1 MASRLGDK
9 KLISRS
15 SLMLGALFLF
25 QASAYA
31 EGFFDDAKVDLTLK
45 NFYQNRNFL
54 GNNVVQPQAEEWVQF
69 LTLDARSGYTPGPVG
84 FALDVIGQLGI
95 KLDGSP
101 GSSGTQLLPPGSPDD
116 LSRID
121 PVAKIKYSKTVL
133 KVGDTVMSLPVL
145 RSDPGR
151 AKLQTYEGAMLTS
164 QEIDNLTLYGGQ
176 VRATSLRN
184 SVDMDSDLSY
194 GGAISDRFNYVG
206 GEYYFNQK
214 RTMIGLWN
222 AQLKDIYQQQFINL
236 THTQAVGDW
245 VLGSN
250 MGVFFGKEDGSA
262 RAGDL
267 DNRTLTG
274 LFSARYGMHTF
285 YVGVQKVEGNSSWM
299 RVGATD
305 GTSGGGSLANDN
317 LNSSFDR
324 EDERSWQLRYDLDF
338 AQWGVPGLTVSNRY
352 IRGENVRVRDIDID
366 NGTEF
371 ERELIVSYVVQ
382 AGTLKDLALVWK
394 NSSARHSWRN
404 NATRNF
410 DDNRLFISY
419 PISLL

>member
-1 MASRLGDK
+1 MILSVLEEKFVFR
-9 KLISRS
+9 
-15 SLMLGALFLF
+15 SLMLGALLVV
-25 QASAYA
+25 QSSARA
-31 EGFFDDAKVDLTLK
+31 EGFFDDAKVDLTFK

-54 GNNVVQPQAEEWVQF
+54 GNNVAQAQAAEWIQF
-69 LTLDARSGYTPGPVG
+69 FTLDVRSGYTSGPVG
-84 FALDVIGQLGI
+84 FGLDVIGQLGI

-121 PVAKIKYSKTVL
+121 PVAKIKYSKTVF
-133 KVGDTVMSLPVL
+133 KIGDTVMNLPVL

-151 AKLQTYEGAMLTS
+151 AKMQTYEGATFTS

-176 VRATSLRN
+176 IRATSLRN

-194 GGAISDRFNYVG
+194 GGAISDRFNYLG
-206 GEYYFNQK
+206 GEYYFNQN

-236 THTQAVGDW
+236 THTQPVGDW
-245 VLGSN
+245 ILGSN
-250 MGVFFGKEDGSA
+250 MGVFFGKEDGGA

-267 DNRTLTG
+267 DNKTFTG
-274 LFSARYGMHTF
+274 LFSAKYGVHTF
-285 YVGVQKVEGNSSWM
+285 YVGLQKVEGNSSWM
-299 RVGATD
+299 RVGATG

-338 AQWGVPGLTVSNRY
+338 VQMGVPGLTVSNRF
-352 IRGENVRVRDIDID
+352 IRGDNVRVKNIGID
-366 NGTEF
+366 NGTES
-371 ERELIVSYVVQ
+371 ERELIISYVVQ
-382 AGTLKDLALVWK
+382 AGTLKDLSVVLK
-394 NSSARHSWRN
+394 NSSARHSWRDRS
-404 NATRNF
+404 TSDF

>member
-1 MASRLGDK
+1 MGE
-9 KLISRS
+9 KLAGCIT
-15 SLMLGALFLF
+15 LMLGTLLSL
-25 QASAYA
+25 QSSAAGA
-31 EGFFDDAKVDLTLK
+31 EGFSDDTKIDLTLK

-54 GNNVVQPQAEEWVQF
+54 GNNVAQGQAVEWVQF
-69 LTLDARSGYTPGPVG
+69 FTLDVRSGYTSGPLG
-84 FALDVIGQLGI
+84 FGVDMIGQLGI

-101 GSSGTQLLPPGSPDD
+101 GTSGTQLLPPGSPDD
-116 LSRID
+116 VSRID
-121 PVAKIKYSKTVL
+121 PAVKIKYSKTVL
-133 KVGDTVMSLPVL
+133 KVGDTVMNLPIL

-151 AKLQTYEGAMLTS
+151 AKLQTYEGATLTS
-164 QEIDNLTLYGGQ
+164 QEIENLTLYAGQ
-176 VRATSLRN
+176 IRATSLRN
-184 SVDMDSDLSY
+184 SIDMDSNLTY

-206 GEYYFNQK
+206 GEYHFNQN

-236 THTQAVGDW
+236 THTQPLGDW

-250 MGVFFGKEDGSA
+250 VGVFFGKDDGSA

-267 DNRTLTG
+267 DNKTITG
-274 LFSARYGMHTF
+274 LFSAKYGMHTF
-285 YVGVQKVEGNSSWM
+285 YVGLQKVGGNSSWM

-338 AQWGVPGLTVSNRY
+338 AQMGVPGLTVSNRY
-352 IRGENVRVRDIDID
+352 IRGDNVRVRDSGIG
-366 NGTEF
+366 NGTES
-371 ERELIVSYVVQ
+371 ERELFISYTVQ
-382 AGTLKDLALVWK
+382 SGSFKNLNVVWK
-394 NSSARHSWRN
+394 NSTARHSWR
-404 NATRNF
+404 TSSTSDF

>member
-1 MASRLGDK
+1 MILSVLEEKFVFR
-9 KLISRS
+9 
-15 SLMLGALFLF
+15 SLMLGALLVV
-25 QASAYA
+25 QSSARA
-31 EGFFDDAKVDLTLK
+31 EGFFDDAKVDLTFK

-54 GNNVVQPQAEEWVQF
+54 GNNVAQAQAAEWIQF
-69 LTLDARSGYTPGPVG
+69 FTLDVRSGYTSGPVG
-84 FALDVIGQLGI
+84 FGLDVIGQLGI

-121 PVAKIKYSKTVL
+121 PVAKIKYSKTVF
-133 KVGDTVMSLPVL
+133 KIGDTVMNLPVL

-151 AKLQTYEGAMLTS
+151 AKMQTYEGATFTS

-176 VRATSLRN
+176 IRATSLRN

-194 GGAISDRFNYVG
+194 GGAISDRFNYLG
-206 GEYYFNQK
+206 GEYYFNQN

-236 THTQAVGDW
+236 THTQPVGDW
-245 VLGSN
+245 ILGSN
-250 MGVFFGKEDGSA
+250 MGVFFGKEDGGA

-267 DNRTLTG
+267 DNKTFTG
-274 LFSARYGMHTF
+274 LFSAKYGVHTF
-285 YVGVQKVEGNSSWM
+285 YVGLQKVEGN
-299 RVGATD
+299 T
-305 GTSGGGSLANDN
+305 TSGGGSLANDN

-338 AQWGVPGLTVSNRY
+338 VQMGVPGLTVSNRF
-352 IRGENVRVRDIDID
+352 IRGDNVRVKNIGID
-366 NGTEF
+366 NGTES
-371 ERELIVSYVVQ
+371 ERELIISYVVQ
-382 AGTLKDLALVWK
+382 AGTLKDLSVVLK
-394 NSSARHSWRN
+394 NSSARHSWRDRS
-404 NATRNF
+404 TSDF

>member
-1 MASRLGDK
+1 MALSFLEEKCLAR
-9 KLISRS
+9 
-15 SLMLGALFLF
+15 ALLTLSALVLF
-25 QASAYA
+25 QPSAYA
-31 EGFFDDAKVDLTLK
+31 EEFFDDARADLTLK

-54 GNNVVQPQAEEWVQF
+54 GNNVAQAQAAEWVQF
-69 LTLDARSGYTPGPVG
+69 FTLDVRSGYTAGPVG
-84 FALDVIGQLGI
+84 FGLDVIGQLGI

-101 GSSGTQLLPPGSPDD
+101 GSSGTQLLPPCSPDD

-133 KVGDTVMSLPVL
+133 KIGDTVMNLPVL

-151 AKLQTYEGAMLTS
+151 AKLQTYEGATLTS
-164 QEIDNLTLYGGQ
+164 QEIDNLTLYAGQ
-176 VRATSLRN
+176 IRATSLRN

-194 GGAISDRFNYVG
+194 GGAISDRFNYAG
-206 GEYYFNQK
+206 GEYYFNQH

-236 THTQAVGDW
+236 THTQPVGDW

-250 MGVFFGKEDGSA
+250 VGVFFGKDDGGA

-267 DNRTLTG
+267 DNKTFTG
-274 LFSARYGMHTF
+274 LFSAKYGVHTF
-285 YVGVQKVEGNSSWM
+285 YVGLQKVEGNSSWM

-338 AQWGVPGLTVSNRY
+338 VQMGVPGLTVSNRY
-352 IRGENVRVRDIDID
+352 IRGENVRVKSIGID
-366 NGTEF
+366 NGTES
-371 ERELIVSYVVQ
+371 ERELVISYVVQ
-382 AGTLKDLALVWK
+382 SGALKDLSVVWK

-404 NATRNF
+404 SSTRAF
-410 DDNRLFISY
+410 DDDRLFISY